1 VTRRLNSMEEIEV
14 LLLLAGEPGGLPVEV
29 IRERLR
35 LPASELPLDS
45 LKRLVTNGLV
55 THDGEDAERF
65 CYGVTDSATQRA
77 IDLLR
82 VAYNERPVTLVRL
95 VYSRPSVAQTFADAF
110 RVKREDQP

>member
-1 VTRRLNSMEEIEV
+1 MEEIEV
-14 LLLLAGEPGGLPVEV
+14 LLLLADEPAGLPVDT

-35 LPASELPLDS
+35 LPVSELPLDS

-55 THDGEDAERF
+55 KLDGDDAGRF
-65 CYGVTDSATQRA
+65 CYGVTDAATRRA
-77 IDLLR
+77 VDLLR